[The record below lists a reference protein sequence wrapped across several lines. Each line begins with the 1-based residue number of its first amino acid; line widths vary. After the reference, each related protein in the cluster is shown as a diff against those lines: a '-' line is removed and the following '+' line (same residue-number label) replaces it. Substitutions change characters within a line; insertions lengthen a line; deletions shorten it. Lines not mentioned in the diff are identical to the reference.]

1 MLKILRLLLIVNLTL
16 AYGELI
22 HAGGFKTAGIA
33 SAHPLATKAGYEIL
47 EQGGNAFD
55 AAVTVSAVLSVVE
68 PYSSG
73 LGGGGFF
80 LPFARKSPSPL
91 VPSTRGGEA
100 APPCALHG
108 WKWGRLHR
116 GCPF

>member
-1 MLKILRLLLIVNLTL
+1 MLKILRLLLIVNLAF
-16 AYGELI
+16 AYSELI
-22 HAGGFKTAGIA
+22 HAEGLKTAGIA

-73 LGGGGFF
+73 LGGGDFF
-80 LPFARKSPSPL
+80 SCTVLKKMNPFLLMRERRHHPWQTETCIWIRMEMCSERHP
-91 VPSTRGGEA
+91 
-100 APPCALHG
+100 
-108 WKWGRLHR
+108 
-116 GCPF
+116 

>member
-1 MLKILRLLLIVNLTL
+1 MLKILRLLLFVNLTFTC
-16 AYGELI
+16 GEPI
-22 HAGGFKTAGIA
+22 QAESFKAAGIA

-68 PYSSG
+68 PNTSG

-80 LPFARKSPSPL
+80 LLHSVEKNESIFIDAREKAPSL
-91 VPSTRGGEA
+91 S
-100 APPCALHG
+100 LIHI
-108 WKWGRLHR
+108 
-116 GCPF
+116 